1 MGKRAGEFVTLDDV
15 IEEVGRDATRYFYLM
30 RRHDTPL
37 EFDLEV
43 AKRQSMDNPVYYVQY
58 GHARCAAIRRR
69 AVELEAPRP
78 PLDAA
83 LAAELA
89 LPEEIAILRRL
100 ADFPDFVADAAA
112 AREPHRVT
120 TYLTD
125 LAGEFQSYYTRLQK
139 VHGDTIL
146 PQERHR
152 TGDWRGH
159 LELAQDGGPA
169 LLGRRHRP
177 GDAQRAGA
185 AGGVRPRRAWP
196 ARRIRQPRTLSDE
209 RGRFMTV
216 RYTAV
221 DSMEESALR
230 DVDRNA
236 ERWRDKIELRLDNRQ
251 VFFLFFGSA
260 VVACMLFVLGVMV
273 GKRIESRGQAASP
286 ELQDPLAALDRA
298 HKPAAGVAP
307 APAPQLTFPN
317 TLIAPPTKP
326 KRRRP

>member
-15 IEEVGRDATRYFYLM
+15 IDEVGRDATRYFYLM

-78 PLDAA
+78 PLDAGA
-83 LAAELA
+83 GRASWRC
-89 LPEEIAILRRL
+89 PRRSRILRRL

-120 TYLTD
+120 TYLTE

-146 PQERHR
+146 PAGAPPDRR
-152 TGDWRGH
+152 LAGD
-159 LELAQDGGPA
+159 LELAQDGGAA

-185 AGGVRPRRAWP
+185 AGGVRPRQHGA
-196 ARRIRQPRTLSDE
+196 AT
-209 RGRFMTV
+209 
-216 RYTAV
+216 
-221 DSMEESALR
+221 DSS
-230 DVDRNA
+230 
-236 ERWRDKIELRLDNRQ
+236 
-251 VFFLFFGSA
+251 
-260 VVACMLFVLGVMV
+260 
-273 GKRIESRGQAASP
+273 SRGPS
-286 ELQDPLAALDRA
+286 
-298 HKPAAGVAP
+298 V
-307 APAPQLTFPN
+307 
-317 TLIAPPTKP
+317 TKEDD
-326 KRRRP
+326 